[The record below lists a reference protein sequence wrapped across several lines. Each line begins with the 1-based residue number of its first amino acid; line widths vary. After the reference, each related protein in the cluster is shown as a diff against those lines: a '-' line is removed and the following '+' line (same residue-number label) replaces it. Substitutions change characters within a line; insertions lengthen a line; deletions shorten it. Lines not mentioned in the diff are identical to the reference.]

1 MLVFPALYLTLSLK
15 HNTFQYHRTVCRE
28 AMRLSTLVRTFSNA
42 ELPIPLKRVC
52 THRNEKHQVDFRL
65 RHPLL
70 SLSELMVVQPGIYT
84 GPKPRTHTSLLASLP
99 CLVPSS
105 GKIISPSLMPFR
117 ACAQCTAAPRRH
129 AQPSLPLTT
138 LTYTP
143 ICSAGESFRK

>member
-99 CLVPSS
+99 CALERENYFSIFDALPCVCTVYSS
-105 GKIISPSLMPFR
+105 
-117 ACAQCTAAPRRH
+117 PRRH
-129 AQPSLPLTT
+129 TQPSLPLTT